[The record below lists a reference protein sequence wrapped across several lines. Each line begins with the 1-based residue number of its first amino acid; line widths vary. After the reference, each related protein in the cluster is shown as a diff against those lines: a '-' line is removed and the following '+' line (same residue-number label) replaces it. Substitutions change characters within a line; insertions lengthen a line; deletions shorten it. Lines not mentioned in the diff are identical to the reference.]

1 VFDRLH
7 GRLAKH
13 GVDVAGQRVRPLRG
27 VLGVLPAGLMGGDVT
42 LDFVMMCYTAAERN
56 NASGTECG
64 EVGRAIESPGTANRR
79 LLNGTPVTCQ
89 ILGILGSM
97 QEVQSWPIPEE

>member
-1 VFDRLH
+1 MF
-7 GRLAKH
+7 
-13 GVDVAGQRVRPLRG
+13 
-27 VLGVLPAGLMGGDVT
+27 GVLPASLMGGDVT
-42 LDFVMMCYTAAERN
+42 LDFMMMCYTAAERN
-56 NASGTECG
+56 NGSGTGCG
-64 EVGRAIESPGTANRR
+64 EVGRAREKPATANRR